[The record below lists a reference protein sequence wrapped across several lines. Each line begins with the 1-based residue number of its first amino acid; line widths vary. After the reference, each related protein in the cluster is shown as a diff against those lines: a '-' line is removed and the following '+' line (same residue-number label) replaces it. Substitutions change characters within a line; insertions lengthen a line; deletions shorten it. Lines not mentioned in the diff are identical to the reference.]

1 MGTATEQRRIMKK
14 KTGKSVSLA
23 ALGILASGVLL
34 AGCGQTRAVP
44 ADDSYAGGSEESSA
58 PSSGSPSSK
67 ASKPSADPG
76 KGSPRTLGPDTG
88 TYADGTFTSV
98 ATYGPVSEDSIDV
111 AVTVANQQVSDVKI
125 TPHPATPVSKK
136 YQDGF
141 VRQIKSAVAGRPLKS
156 LKVDKVAGASWTSD
170 AFNKALDI
178 VRQEASVSR

>member
-1 MGTATEQRRIMKK
+1 MKK

-76 KGSPRTLGPDTG
+76 RG
-88 TYADGTFTSV
+88 
-98 ATYGPVSEDSIDV
+98 GPVSEDSIDV
-111 AVTVANQQVSDVKI
+111 AVTVANQQVSDVKV

-170 AFNKALDI
+170 AFNKALDV
-178 VRQEASVSR
+178 VRQEASVSG

>member
-1 MGTATEQRRIMKK
+1 MKK
-14 KTGKSVSLA
+14 KIGKSVSLA

-58 PSSGSPSSK
+58 PSSGSPSSQ

-88 TYADGTFTSV
+88 IYADGTFTSV

-111 AVTVANQQVSDVKI
+111 AVTVANQQVSEVKV
-125 TPHPATPVSKK
+125 TPHPAT
-136 YQDGF
+136 
-141 VRQIKSAVAGRPLKS
+141 
-156 LKVDKVAGASWTSD
+156 
-170 AFNKALDI
+170 
-178 VRQEASVSR
+178 

>member
-1 MGTATEQRRIMKK
+1 MKK

-76 KGSPRTLGPDTG
+76 RGGPRTLGPDTG
-88 TYADGTFTSV
+88 TYADGTFTS
-98 ATYGPVSEDSIDV
+98 
-111 AVTVANQQVSDVKI
+111 VTVANQQVSDVKI

-170 AFNKALDI
+170 AFNKALDV

>member
-14 KTGKSVSLA
+14 KTGKSVSLV

-58 PSSGSPSSK
+58 PSSK

-76 KGSPRTLGPDTG
+76 RGGPRTLGPDTG

-98 ATYGPVSEDSIDV
+98 ATYGPVSEDSIDI

-170 AFNKALDI
+170 AFNKALDV